1 MREVT
6 GSSPWLY
13 PDNSG
18 TKPVCKKSITKQVGD
33 RQRTEALKNR
43 SKLTGALLLS
53 GGPWTPHDLRR
64 TCTTLM
70 EELGVLPDM
79 AHLCTYHLEQ
89 DRIKRT
95 YNRSKQQAAQAE
107 AWRLLGE
114 RLGLLTRDDADNI
127 VTLRRR
133 AS

>member
-1 MREVT
+1 MV
-6 GSSPWLY
+6 
-13 PDNSG
+13 
-18 TKPVCKKSITKQVGD
+18 
-33 RQRTEALKNR
+33 
-43 SKLTGALLLS
+43 
-53 GGPWTPHDLRR
+53 
-64 TCTTLM
+64 
-70 EELGVLPDM
+70 ELGVLPEV

-95 YNRSKQQAAQAE
+95 YNRSKQQTAQAE

-114 RLGLLTRDDADNI
+114 RLDLLTRDDADNV